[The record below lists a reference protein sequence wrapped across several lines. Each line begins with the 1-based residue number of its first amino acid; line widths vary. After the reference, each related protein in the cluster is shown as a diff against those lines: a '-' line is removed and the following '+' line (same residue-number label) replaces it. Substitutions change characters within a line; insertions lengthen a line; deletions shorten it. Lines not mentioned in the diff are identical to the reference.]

1 MSITSLVF
9 VIFVAIAGVVYYL
22 VPKKMQWIVLLVA
35 SLFFYA
41 ISSTVLTLFMIASTL
56 LIYLG
61 ALKIQ
66 DLNDEFKAK
75 KSELEKA
82 ERKKLKAVIKKKQK
96 AVLTTIVV
104 LNIAILAV
112 LKYGNFFGGIFNSV
126 IGLFTHEDVIPT
138 FNFLL
143 PLGISYYTLMAISYI
158 VDVYRGTIKAEKNPC
173 RLLLFCLC

>member
-41 ISSTVLTLFMIASTL
+41 ISSTILTLFIIASTL

-66 DLNDEFKAK
+66 GLNDEFKT
-75 KSELEKA
+75 
-82 ERKKLKAVIKKKQK
+82 KKQ
-96 AVLTTIVV
+96 T
-104 LNIAILAV
+104 
-112 LKYGNFFGGIFNSV
+112 LKSQNENS
-126 IGLFTHEDVIPT
+126 LK
-138 FNFLL
+138 LQ
-143 PLGISYYTLMAISYI
+143 
-158 VDVYRGTIKAEKNPC
+158 
-173 RLLLFCLC
+173 

>member
-41 ISSTVLTLFMIASTL
+41 ISSTILTLFMIASTL

-66 DLNDEFKAK
+66 GLNDEFKAK
-75 KSELEKA
+75 KS
-82 ERKKLKAVIKKKQK
+82 
-96 AVLTTIVV
+96 
-104 LNIAILAV
+104 
-112 LKYGNFFGGIFNSV
+112 GS
-126 IGLFTHEDVIPT
+126 
-138 FNFLL
+138 
-143 PLGISYYTLMAISYI
+143 
-158 VDVYRGTIKAEKNPC
+158 
-173 RLLLFCLC
+173 

>member
-41 ISSTVLTLFMIASTL
+41 ISSTILTLFMIASTL

-66 DLNDEFKAK
+66 GLNDEFKAK
-75 KSELEKA
+75 KADLEK
-82 ERKKLKAVIKKKQK
+82 
-96 AVLTTIVV
+96 
-104 LNIAILAV
+104 
-112 LKYGNFFGGIFNSV
+112 S
-126 IGLFTHEDVIPT
+126 
-138 FNFLL
+138 
-143 PLGISYYTLMAISYI
+143 
-158 VDVYRGTIKAEKNPC
+158 
-173 RLLLFCLC
+173 